1 MINEF
6 NDEIIEFHDEIIE
19 FHDEILI
26 YFTNF
31 FPDLSWRIATQKLLP
46 PAV

>member
-26 YFTNF
+26 YFS
-31 FPDLSWRIATQKLLP
+31 DLSWRTATQKLLP